1 MVDSLY
7 HLPQLLAATLFPG
20 SKPLHHPMHADD
32 CVSGPPDDCAP
43 LATGIGHNPIAS
55 VVVLLTVLHLR
66 AATGAD
72 GK

>member
-1 MVDSLY
+1 MVSSLY
-7 HLPQLLAATLFPG
+7 NLPQLLAAKEFPG
-20 SKPLHHPMHADD
+20 SEPLHHHMYAYDG
-32 CVSGPPDDCAP
+32 VSGPPDDRAP